1 MIDLEN
7 KMQQAMNV
15 TSYKIPEMGQ
25 NRKRTKSKELKPFGT
40 MSPKNTMQKQTVN
53 INKNEY
59 PQEYFSNENKT
70 IELSPLGLKE
80 KMRISK

>member
-1 MIDLEN
+1 
-7 KMQQAMNV
+7 
-15 TSYKIPEMGQ
+15 
-25 NRKRTKSKELKPFGT
+25 
-40 MSPKNTMQKQTVN
+40 MQKQTVN